1 MEQGGDRNTLVT
13 FSVVVPK
20 ELADRLTAIAVARGA
35 KRSQLARVL
44 LAEGA
49 DRHER
54 IQQIAESM
62 ELAEAPS

>member
-1 MEQGGDRNTLVT
+1 MEQLDQAERADTVT

-20 ELADRLTAIAVARGA
+20 ELADRLTRLAHARGA
-35 KRSQLARVL
+35 KRSQFARAL

-54 IQQIAESM
+54 VERIAQAVEV
-62 ELAEAPS
+62 A